1 MDFKCWS
8 PLWGF
13 LPHFNPW
20 TLRSNTSRSKDFR
33 TIEKGSWTH
42 ALIFIFCTWHM
53 EGLLKALGT
62 HLAAMNVTQ
71 PMSRSV
77 GRKVH
82 VVFFF
87 WNSSFLMTLTLRCQ
101 HRREDK
107 TRPESKTN
115 PRSMEDDVILNH
127 FPGMSLGQKGESGQS
142 GITTTKGRMLLAYKG
157 LKMIYKSENDDTGI
171 LLEGISSSRSW
182 AGLKVSSPGQLTLRN
197 GLTWL
202 IFCGGQ
208 SGNGYYIFWA
218 GYFETR
224 SKHSKGTCGHSDHCN
239 QSDSCVL
246 LTFIMF
252 ILIWLLV

>member
-1 MDFKCWS
+1 
-8 PLWGF
+8 
-13 LPHFNPW
+13 
-20 TLRSNTSRSKDFR
+20 
-33 TIEKGSWTH
+33 
-42 ALIFIFCTWHM
+42 
-53 EGLLKALGT
+53 
-62 HLAAMNVTQ
+62 
-71 PMSRSV
+71 
-77 GRKVH
+77 
-82 VVFFF
+82 
-87 WNSSFLMTLTLRCQ
+87 MTLTLRCQ

-239 QSDSCVL
+239 QSDSCAFDLHHVHPDL
-246 LTFIMF
+246 IACVGYYGLECSKVMF
-252 ILIWLLV
+252 SGPFVDGMICLYANWCPDLP

>member
-1 MDFKCWS
+1 MSFIFKQS
-8 PLWGF
+8 F
-13 LPHFNPW
+13 LPFHCQQ
-20 TLRSNTSRSKDFR
+20 RHSSSKF
-33 TIEKGSWTH
+33 
-42 ALIFIFCTWHM
+42 
-53 EGLLKALGT
+53 
-62 HLAAMNVTQ
+62 
-71 PMSRSV
+71 SV
-77 GRKVH
+77 NMRASCW
-82 VVFFF
+82 VVE
-87 WNSSFLMTLTLRCQ
+87 SQ
-101 HRREDK
+101 EDK

-127 FPGMSLGQKGESGQS
+127 FPFCMSLGQNGEWGRS

-157 LKMIYKSENDDTGI
+157 LKTICKSEHDDTGI

-202 IFCGGQ
+202 IF
-208 SGNGYYIFWA
+208 YIFWA

>member
-62 HLAAMNVTQ
+62 RLAAMNVTQ

-77 GRKVH
+77 VRKVH

-87 WNSSFLMTLTLRCQ
+87 LKF
-101 HRREDK
+101 
-107 TRPESKTN
+107 
-115 PRSMEDDVILNH
+115 VIPH
-127 FPGMSLGQKGESGQS
+127 DPHASLP
-142 GITTTKGRMLLAYKG
+142 A
-157 LKMIYKSENDDTGI
+157 
-171 LLEGISSSRSW
+171 SSRGQNKTW
-182 AGLKVSSPGQLTLRN
+182 EQDQSSIHGRWCDSKSLPWYESRTERRIGAKWNNHHKRPNAIGIQRPQNDIQVWKWWYWDTSRRNFLFQKLGWTQSFKSRTVDIEEWSHLVDFLR
-197 GLTWL
+197 G
-202 IFCGGQ
+202 
-208 SGNGYYIFWA
+208 
-218 GYFETR
+218 
-224 SKHSKGTCGHSDHCN
+224 SKW
-239 QSDSCVL
+239 Q
-246 LTFIMF
+246 
-252 ILIWLLV
+252 WLLHLLGRVFWDPLKAFERNMWSQRPL